1 MFSVQVE
8 KTLRETCLEIS
19 KRYEF
24 SMGEISMAS
33 HFLRVKDLTDFPTML
48 VPFDKKGME
57 KFFLAL
63 AKSLEDKIF
72 E

>member
-1 MFSVQVE
+1 
-8 KTLRETCLEIS
+8 
-19 KRYEF
+19 
-24 SMGEISMAS
+24 MGEISMAS